1 MPVVASPQQAEV
13 VKVFEQQAAVMRAPL
28 LLGDR
33 DWHVTA
39 ASTGADDTSFD
50 LTLNITENEAVAVD
64 TLTHRGV
71 ARLSVAEIRA
81 LRIPLRGV
89 FQAANA
95 ATATVAAL
103 VLSRRLA
110 RIDEAAIRRG
120 LAAIV
125 WPGRCNNLRGSY
137 RGAGRCAHAGICRC
151 ASACHDRPLC
161 RRRIILVCGIQAD
174 KDIPGIAAP
183 LAAVAARVVA
193 TAAHHRRAA
202 APAVIAGAFGSTGH
216 AGVVIEA
223 EPMAALA
230 LAKDAA
236 GADGVVLVAGS
247 LYLVGEILAGT
258 GIDPWKPAGRA

>member
-1 MPVVASPQQAEV
+1 M
-13 VKVFEQQAAVMRAPL
+13 KVFEEQAAVMRAPL
-28 LLGDR
+28 FLGDR

-39 ASTGADDTSFD
+39 ASTGADGTSFD
-50 LTLNITENEAVAVD
+50 LKLDITEYEAVAD
-64 TLTHRGV
+64 HTLTHRGV
-71 ARLSVAEIRA
+71 ARLPVAEIRT
-81 LRIPLRGV
+81 LRVPLRGV

-103 VLSRRLA
+103 VLSHRLA
-110 RIDEAAIRRG
+110 RIDAATVRRG
-120 LAAIV
+120 LAATV
-125 WPGRCNNLRGSY
+125 WPGRLQTISEDPTVVLD
-137 RGAGRCAHAGICRC
+137 GAHTPESAAAVARAMTELYAG
-151 ASACHDRPLC
+151 
-161 RRRIILVCGIQAD
+161 RRIILVCGIQAD
-174 KDIPGIAAP
+174 KDISGIAAP
-183 LAAVAARVVA
+183 LAAMATRVVA

-202 APAVIAGAFGSTGH
+202 APAVIAGAFSSTGH